1 MAQLLR
7 SDSQSGDPV
16 LILDDVFAV
25 LDAGRRQRLVEFVI
39 NNEQVLI
46 TSADLEAVPDLL
58 VAKRLEVVGGEVVG

>member
-25 LDAGRRQRLVEFVI
+25 LDAGRRARLVEFVV

>member
-25 LDAGRRQRLVEFVI
+25 LDAGRRARLVEFVV

-46 TSADLEAVPDLL
+46 TSADLDAVPDLL
-58 VAKRLEVVGGEVVG
+58 VAKRVEVVGGEVVG